1 MTSQQPPPQ
10 QPPQAQAPGAVPW
23 QAAQHPRGSVWF
35 AWSIVVLSWAVIA
48 IGGGAVTVM
57 YLGLGVVMTNRLDG
71 VFGSE
76 PEYAF
81 NWILLWT
88 ALIGQLIG
96 VLTSVLVSV
105 MALRDR
111 KRGLRRATAATVM
124 GFVALA
130 VFLLIG
136 LFQLPLVSILFDA
149 LAL

>member
-1 MTSQQPPPQ
+1 MTDQQPPPQ
-10 QPPQAQAPGAVPW
+10 QVPGAAPW
-23 QAAQHPRGSVWF
+23 QAAPRPRGSVWF
-35 AWSIVVLSWAVIA
+35 AWSIAVLSWAVLA

-57 YLGLGVVMTNRLDG
+57 YLGLGVVMTNTIDG

-88 ALIGQLIG
+88 ALIGQLLG
-96 VLTSVLVSV
+96 VLASVLVSV

-111 KRGLRRATAATVM
+111 KRGLRLATAATVM

-136 LFQLPLVSILFDA
+136 LFQLPLVSILFDV